1 MPSLAAMP
9 APRALD
15 SPVTLLVGPETLLAE
30 RAIAAVIA
38 AARAADDEADV
49 SEVAGADLTAAALA
63 EHVSPS
69 LFATRRVLVVRGVQD
84 VADPTAQA
92 LTEYAALPV
101 VDVHVVLVHPGGP
114 KGKRLL
120 DDLRSVGVRE
130 VGCERVTRPDDQVDF
145 VRSEIAAGGG
155 RIDESA
161 ARRLVEAVGGDLR
174 GLASAAA
181 QLAAD
186 AEGGVVDAAVVAT
199 YFEGRA
205 EVKGWVVA
213 DRAVEGRTVD
223 ALEQLR
229 WALETGTDPVLVTA
243 ALATAVR
250 SLARLAG
257 APRGV
262 RDADLARDLG
272 VPPWKVRILR
282 GQLRG
287 WTPRVWC
294 GRSARS
300 PRPTCG
306 SRAAATTRLWRS
318 PRPSSRS
325 ARPGQADPKR
335 PTAPPMRDGAV
346 GRGAA
351 AQRAAARLAIADF
364 RLAAWFLWMT
374 PFEAALSSL
383 RAASRA
389 SVVACSESPA
399 SAAVVE
405 PAHGGLQGGLDPLV
419 AQPCFLVGEDA
430 LLLGLDVRH

>member
-1 MPSLAAMP
+1 MP
-9 APRALD
+9 APHALD
-15 SPVTLLVGPETLLAE
+15 APVTLLVGPETLLAE
-30 RAIAAVIA
+30 RAVAAVIA
-38 AARAADDEADV
+38 TARAADDEADV
-49 SEVAGADLTAAALA
+49 SEVPGADLTAAALA

-92 LTEYAALPV
+92 LTEYAAQPV

-145 VRSEIAAGGG
+145 VRSEVAAGGG
-155 RIDESA
+155 RIDEGA

-186 AEGGVVDAAVVAT
+186 AEGGVVDASVVAT

-287 WTPRVWC
+287 WTPAGLVRAIRAV
-294 GRSARS
+294 
-300 PRPTCG
+300 
-306 SRAAATTRLWRS
+306 AAADLRVKGGGNDATLALTT
-318 PRPSSRS
+318 
-325 ARPGQADPKR
+325 
-335 PTAPPMRDGAV
+335 
-346 GRGAA
+346 
-351 AQRAAARLAIADF
+351 
-364 RLAAWFLWMT
+364 
-374 PFEAALSSL
+374 
-383 RAASRA
+383 
-389 SVVACSESPA
+389 
-399 SAAVVE
+399 AVVE
-405 PAHGGLQGGLDPLV
+405 IGAARGAG
-419 AQPCFLVGEDA
+419 
-430 LLLGLDVRH
+430 

>member
-1 MPSLAAMP
+1 MP
-9 APRALD
+9 AQSTIDA
-15 SPVTLLVGPETLLAE
+15 PVTLVVGPETLLAE
-30 RAIAAVIA
+30 RAVAGVVA

-92 LTEYAALPV
+92 LAAYAARPAD
-101 VDVHVVLVHPGGP
+101 DVHVVLVHPGGA

-120 DDLRSVGVRE
+120 DDLRASGAHE
-130 VGCERVTRPDDQVDF
+130 VGCERVTRPDDQVEF
-145 VRSEIAAGGG
+145 VRSEVAAAGG
-155 RIDESA
+155 RIDQGA

-186 AEGGVVDAAVVAT
+186 AEGRVVDTAVVAT

-213 DRAVEGRTVD
+213 DRAVEGRTAD

-287 WTPRVWC
+287 WTPSGLVRAIRAVAAADLRVK
-294 GRSARS
+294 GGGNDA
-300 PRPTCG
+300 TLALTTAVVEIG
-306 SRAAATTRLWRS
+306 AARAAA
-318 PRPSSRS
+318 
-325 ARPGQADPKR
+325 
-335 PTAPPMRDGAV
+335 
-346 GRGAA
+346 
-351 AQRAAARLAIADF
+351 
-364 RLAAWFLWMT
+364 
-374 PFEAALSSL
+374 
-383 RAASRA
+383 
-389 SVVACSESPA
+389 
-399 SAAVVE
+399 
-405 PAHGGLQGGLDPLV
+405 
-419 AQPCFLVGEDA
+419 
-430 LLLGLDVRH
+430 

>member
-1 MPSLAAMP
+1 MP
-9 APRALD
+9 APDTHDAR
-15 SPVTLLVGPETLLAE
+15 VTLVVGPETLLAE
-30 RAIAAVIA
+30 RAIAAVVV

-49 SEVAGADLTAAALA
+49 SEVAGGDLTAAALA

-69 LFATRRVLVVRGVQD
+69 LFATRRVLVVRGVED
-84 VADPTAQA
+84 VADPAARA
-92 LTEYAALPV
+92 LVAYAAHPV
-101 VDVHVVLVHPGGP
+101 DDVHLVLVHPGGP

-120 DDLRSVGVRE
+120 DDLRATRARVV
-130 VGCERVTRPDDQVDF
+130 VCERVTRPDDQVDF
-145 VRSEIAAGGG
+145 VRAEVAAAGG

-174 GLASAAA
+174 GLASAAG

-186 AEGGVVDAAVVAT
+186 AEGGDVDTAVVAT

-213 DRAVEGRTVD
+213 DRAVEGRTAD

-272 VPPWKVRILR
+272 VPPWKVRVLR

-287 WTPRVWC
+287 WTPSGLVRAIRAVAAADLQVK
-294 GRSARS
+294 GGGNDA
-300 PRPTCG
+300 TLALTTAVVEIG
-306 SRAAATTRLWRS
+306 AARAAA
-318 PRPSSRS
+318 
-325 ARPGQADPKR
+325 
-335 PTAPPMRDGAV
+335 
-346 GRGAA
+346 
-351 AQRAAARLAIADF
+351 
-364 RLAAWFLWMT
+364 
-374 PFEAALSSL
+374 
-383 RAASRA
+383 
-389 SVVACSESPA
+389 
-399 SAAVVE
+399 
-405 PAHGGLQGGLDPLV
+405 
-419 AQPCFLVGEDA
+419 
-430 LLLGLDVRH
+430 

>member
-287 WTPRVWC
+287 WTPAGLVRAIRAV
-294 GRSARS
+294 
-300 PRPTCG
+300 
-306 SRAAATTRLWRS
+306 AAADLRVKGGGNDATLALTT
-318 PRPSSRS
+318 
-325 ARPGQADPKR
+325 
-335 PTAPPMRDGAV
+335 
-346 GRGAA
+346 
-351 AQRAAARLAIADF
+351 
-364 RLAAWFLWMT
+364 
-374 PFEAALSSL
+374 
-383 RAASRA
+383 
-389 SVVACSESPA
+389 
-399 SAAVVE
+399 AVVE
-405 PAHGGLQGGLDPLV
+405 IGAARAG
-419 AQPCFLVGEDA
+419 
-430 LLLGLDVRH
+430 

>member
-1 MPSLAAMP
+1 MP

-15 SPVTLLVGPETLLAE
+15 APVTLLVGPETLLAE
-30 RAIAAVIA
+30 RAVAAVIA
-38 AARAADDEADV
+38 TARAADDEADV

-120 DDLRSVGVRE
+120 DDLRSVGVHE

-145 VRSEIAAGGG
+145 VRSEVAAGGG
-155 RIDESA
+155 RIDEGA

-186 AEGGVVDAAVVAT
+186 AEGGVVDASVVAT

-287 WTPRVWC
+287 WTPAGLVRAIRAV
-294 GRSARS
+294 
-300 PRPTCG
+300 
-306 SRAAATTRLWRS
+306 AAADLRVKGGGNDATLALTT
-318 PRPSSRS
+318 
-325 ARPGQADPKR
+325 
-335 PTAPPMRDGAV
+335 
-346 GRGAA
+346 
-351 AQRAAARLAIADF
+351 
-364 RLAAWFLWMT
+364 
-374 PFEAALSSL
+374 
-383 RAASRA
+383 
-389 SVVACSESPA
+389 
-399 SAAVVE
+399 AVVE
-405 PAHGGLQGGLDPLV
+405 IGAARGAG
-419 AQPCFLVGEDA
+419 
-430 LLLGLDVRH
+430 